1 MAEKVKF
8 TTTFDS
14 ALLKEAKKK
23 AIDEGKNLN
32 QILEDLLRRWLKK

>member
-14 ALLKEAKKK
+14 VLLKEAKKK

-32 QILEDLLRRWLKK
+32 QIIEELFKKWLKK